1 MARRCRSPP
10 NNRSLNP
17 ASTVLRISR
26 VAGKTRSSGPQ
37 SAPFHEDSSL
47 VLLPTQRANKTNR
60 SASGGHDVRG
70 CIPSNVSSKRVSKRP
85 MGNRPDWITQT
96 ALFQGEQP
104 SQKTRI
110 PSPNVNEKRKRR
122 QKPKLS
128 DSGATSGSKVATR
141 VFPTVT
147 PKVEPATLDYRTDVV
162 EPMIWCLP
170 KGTARPK
177 IERRWLIVCAKQS
190 ETSWKNDRREDGRW
204 CTDRHT

>member
-26 VAGKTRSSGPQ
+26 VAGKTRSGGPQ
-37 SAPFHEDSSL
+37 SDPFHEDSSL

-122 QKPKLS
+122 QKPKP
-128 DSGATSGSKVATR
+128 SGSVATSGSKVVTR
-141 VFPTVT
+141 AIPKRAFPTRAFPTET
-147 PKVEPATLDYRTDVV
+147 PNLKTATPDHRTDSSSQFSSS
-162 EPMIWCLP
+162 
-170 KGTARPK
+170 RS
-177 IERRWLIVCAKQS
+177 R
-190 ETSWKNDRREDGRW
+190 ETSGTYANARTLTTVWFRNGIFR
-204 CTDRHT
+204 